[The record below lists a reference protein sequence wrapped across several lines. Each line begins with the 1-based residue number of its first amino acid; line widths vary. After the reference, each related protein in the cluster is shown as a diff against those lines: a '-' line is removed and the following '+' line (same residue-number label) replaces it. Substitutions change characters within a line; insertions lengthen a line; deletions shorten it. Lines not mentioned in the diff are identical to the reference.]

1 MKKGLLFLL
10 IFLVSCSSDPVY
22 KTGNYEEESD
32 GRNGR
37 VRVSVSID
45 EDGKIQR
52 IDVVEHNETWDIM
65 NNVSSQLGQQII
77 KYQHADIDV
86 LSGATQT
93 SSGYLDAVQKAL
105 EEAQ

>member
-10 IFLVSCSSDPVY
+10 IFLFSCSSDPVY
-22 KTGNYEEESD
+22 KTGNYEQESD

-37 VRVSVSID
+37 LRISVSID

-77 KYQHADIDV
+77 KYQHADIEA

-93 SSGYLDAVQKAL
+93 SNGYLEAVQKAL
-105 EEAQ
+105 DEAQ